1 VTKLMLLLVPVLV
14 LVLGAPLAAA
24 VILTA
29 VASPAVGEQ
38 VATTPCRGVLPATGA
53 WRPPVQ
59 QAYTVT
65 SRFGTRFHPI
75 HLEDRL
81 HAGVDL
87 VTHPAPGPVVAVNA
101 GTVTTVTTVTT
112 ATTTT
117 TGGNTVAVDH
127 GGGITTR
134 YLHLARLD
142 VQAGDTVHTGQ
153 QVGLEGSTGAS
164 TGAHLHFE
172 VHTGGTPVDP
182 VPFMLA
188 RGAPLNGLAIASS
201 PGQPAPV
208 PGVPVDG
215 EGGVGFGLPAP
226 GQPRRASLTN
236 PAVPVPADIKNL
248 YVAAGEEYNLPWT
261 LLAGIGMAE
270 TTHGGHTGTSS
281 AGAQGLMQFMP
292 ATFVTMGVDGNN
304 DGVVNIDDDAD
315 SVHSAANYLTRSGV
329 ADGPDGVRQA
339 LFTYNHATWYVNDV
353 LAYAEVY
360 GGGAVWADPTDCGPG
375 TGPGDPTLPP
385 ISTKRARIVLAFAA
399 DQAGETYVLGANGPD
414 VWDCSSLTQ
423 QALAQVGIS
432 TPRTAAAQRDWL
444 ALGNG
449 HRVQPGTERPGD
461 LVFTDSYLGP
471 SVIGHV
477 GFVWDPATE
486 ATIEA
491 VNPRLGV
498 GHFSYAD
505 EQTERAIFEI
515 WRVGSIADQPTTTVS

>member
-1 VTKLMLLLVPVLV
+1 MGKFVVLLSAVAALI
-14 LVLGAPLAAA
+14 LGAPLAAA
-24 VILTA
+24 LVLTA
-29 VASPAVGEQ
+29 VAGPAVGEQ
-38 VATTPCRGVLPATGA
+38 VRTTPCTGALPATGE

-75 HLEDRL
+75 FLEDRL

-87 VTHPAPGPVVAVNA
+87 VTHPSPGPVVAVNT
-101 GTVTTVTTVTT
+101 GTVTT

-117 TGGNTVAVDH
+117 TGGNTVALDH

-142 VQAGDTVHTGQ
+142 VAPGDTVATGQ
-153 QVGLEGSTGAS
+153 RLGVEGSTGAS

-172 VHTGGTPVDP
+172 VHQKGTPINP

-188 RGAPLNGLAIASS
+188 RGAPLNGLAIAPS

-208 PGVPVDG
+208 PGVPGNG

-226 GQPRRASLTN
+226 GQPRQASLTN
-236 PAVPVPADIKNL
+236 PPVPIPADIKTL
-248 YVAAGEEYNLPWT
+248 YVQAADRYNLPWT
-261 LLAGIGMAE
+261 LLAGIGMTE
-270 TTHGGHTGTSS
+270 TAHGANTATST

-292 ATFVTMGVDGNN
+292 ATFVTMGVDGNH
-304 DGVVNIDDDAD
+304 DGTIDIGDDAD
-315 SVHSAANYLTRSGV
+315 SIHSAANYLVASGV
-329 ADGPDGVRQA
+329 TRGPDGVRQA
-339 LFTYNHATWYVNDV
+339 LFAYNHAHWYVNDV
-353 LAYAEVY
+353 LAYAAAY
-360 GGGAVWADPTDCGPG
+360 GGGVVLADPTDCGPG
-375 TGPGDPTLPP
+375 TGGGNPALPP
-385 ISTKRARIVLAFAA
+385 ISSERATTVLGFAA
-399 DQAGETYVLGANGPD
+399 EQAGEPYVLGANGPD

-432 TPRTAAAQRDWL
+432 TPRTAQAQRDWL

-471 SVIGHV
+471 DVIGHV
-477 GFVWDPATE
+477 GFVWDPATTT
-486 ATIEA
+486 TIEA
-491 VNPRLGV
+491 ANPRRGV

-505 EQTERAIFEI
+505 EQAERAIFEI
-515 WRVGSIADQPTTTVS
+515 WRVASIADHPTTTP

>member
-1 VTKLMLLLVPVLV
+1 MTKVVVLV
-14 LVLGAPLAAA
+14 AAVVALVLGAPLAAA
-24 VILTA
+24 VVLTA

-38 VATTPCRGVLPATGA
+38 VATTPCRGVLPATGQ
-53 WRPPVQ
+53 WRPPVH

-101 GTVTTVTTVTT
+101 GTVTT

-117 TGGNTVAVDH
+117 TGGNTVTLDH
-127 GGGITTR
+127 GSGVTTR

-142 VQAGDTVHTGQ
+142 VATGDTVHAGQ
-153 QVGLEGSTGAS
+153 RLGVEGSTGAS

-182 VPFMLA
+182 LPFMLA
-188 RGAPLNGLAIASS
+188 RGAPLNGLAIAPS
-201 PGQPAPV
+201 PADPAPV
-208 PGVPVDG
+208 PGLPVDG
-215 EGGVGFGLPAP
+215 EGGVGFPLPAP

-236 PAVPVPADIKNL
+236 PAVPVPANIKKL
-248 YVAAGEEYNLPWT
+248 YVQAGERYNLPWT

-270 TTHGGHTGTSS
+270 TAHGANTATST

-292 ATFVTMGVDGNN
+292 ATFAAMGVDGNH
-304 DGVVNIDDDAD
+304 DGTIDIGDDAD

-329 ADGPDGVRQA
+329 TDGPDGVRQA
-339 LFTYNHATWYVNDV
+339 LFAYNHATWYVNDV
-353 LAYAEVY
+353 LAYAAAY
-360 GGGAVWADPTDCGPG
+360 GGGVVLADPTDCGPG

-385 ISTKRARIVLAFAA
+385 ISNERLKTVLGFAA

-432 TPRTAAAQRDWL
+432 APRTAAAQRDWL

-449 HRVQPGTERPGD
+449 HRVQPGAERPGD
-461 LVFTDSYLGP
+461 LVFSDSYLGP
-471 SVIGHV
+471 DVIGHV
-477 GFVWDPATE
+477 GFVWDPATTT
-486 ATIEA
+486 TIEA

-505 EQTERAIFEI
+505 EQAERAIFQI
-515 WRVGSIADQPTTTVS
+515 WRVGSITDHPTTTP

>member
-1 VTKLMLLLVPVLV
+1 VTKFVVLLVAVAALI
-14 LVLGAPLAAA
+14 LGAPLAAA
-24 VILTA
+24 VVLTA

-38 VATTPCRGVLPATGA
+38 VRTTPCNGPLPATGA

-75 HLEDRL
+75 HRKNML

-101 GTVTTVTTVTT
+101 GTVAT
-112 ATTTT
+112 AAATT

-142 VQAGDTVHTGQ
+142 VQTGDTVRTGQ
-153 QVGLEGSTGAS
+153 QVGVEGSTGAS

-172 VHTGGTPVDP
+172 VHTGGTPIDP

-188 RGAPLNGLAIASS
+188 RGAPLNGLAIAPS
-201 PGQPAPV
+201 PADPAPAPV
-208 PGVPVDG
+208 PGVPGDG

-226 GQPRRASLTN
+226 GQPRQASLTN
-236 PAVPVPADIKNL
+236 PAVPVPADIKEL
-248 YVAAGEEYNLPWT
+248 YVEAAREYNLPWT

-270 TTHGGHTGTSS
+270 TAHGVNTGTST

-292 ATFVTMGVDGNN
+292 ATFVTMGVDGNH
-304 DGVVNIDDDAD
+304 DGTIDIGDDAD

-329 ADGPDGVRQA
+329 TDGPDGVRQA
-339 LFTYNHATWYVNDV
+339 LFAYNHADWYVNDV
-353 LAYAEVY
+353 LAYAAAY
-360 GGGAVWADPTDCGPG
+360 GGGVVLADPTDCGPG
-375 TGPGDPTLPP
+375 TGPGDPALPP
-385 ISTKRARIVLAFAA
+385 ISSERVKTVLGFAA
-399 DQAGETYVLGANGPD
+399 DQAGEAYVLGANGPD
-414 VWDCSSLTQ
+414 EWDCSSLTQ
-423 QALAQVGIS
+423 QALAQVSIS
-432 TPRTAAAQRDWL
+432 APRTAQAQRDWL

-449 HRVQPGTERPGD
+449 YRVQPGTERAGD

-471 SVIGHV
+471 DVIGHV
-477 GFVWDPATE
+477 AFVWDPATK
-486 ATIEA
+486 ATIAA

-505 EQTERAIFEI
+505 EQAERAIFEI
-515 WRVGSIADQPTTTVS
+515 WRVGSIADDPTTTP